1 MFKLQKKDAGRL
13 DIDVAGKIDRDEMNA
28 SLDEFVAQSAAIEH
42 GRMLYRIGDFQL
54 PDAGAISVELRRA
67 PELLKAVRRF
77 DRIAVIADEKWIRK
91 ASEFEGALIPGV
103 EIRAFRP
110 GEATEAESW
119 LSGAA
124 PERA

>member
-1 MFKLQKKDAGRL
+1 MFNLRKKDAGRL

-28 SLDEFVAQSAAIEH
+28 SLDEFVEQTAGIEH
-42 GRMLYRIGDFQL
+42 GRMLYRIGDFEL
-54 PDAGAISVELRRA
+54 PTAGAIGVELRRL
-67 PELLKAVRRF
+67 PKLLEAVRRF

-110 GEATEAESW
+110 DEATDAESW
-119 LSGAA
+119 LGGAA